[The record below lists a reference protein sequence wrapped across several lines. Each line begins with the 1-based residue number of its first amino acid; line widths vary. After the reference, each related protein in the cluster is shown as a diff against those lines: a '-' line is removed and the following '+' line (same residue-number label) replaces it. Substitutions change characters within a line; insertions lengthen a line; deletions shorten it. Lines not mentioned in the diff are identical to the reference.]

1 MGCGF
6 CPRRLRA
13 KVAGSS
19 FKFSPA
25 WHQHAGAG
33 TAPCPGGGVSLSPRP
48 QQGAEDECVSV
59 ESLRLGV
66 GPAVPRQ
73 RPGTWHSLCQAW
85 HLPTNEGSSE
95 LNPVLSREPGGC
107 RQLRKSRAGLRP
119 REAPAMSWAQAAPG
133 VSSLQ
138 WPLEGCSPLLP
149 RLPDGTGSH
158 KRQPAPL
165 AHSLAASP
173 LQLRSWKAQWPT
185 VPGRKQAGSTRVP
198 LGGSGLLKSDA
209 R

>member
-13 KVAGSS
+13 KVAESS
-19 FKFSPA
+19 CKFSPA
-25 WHQHAGAG
+25 WQQHAWAG

-73 RPGTWHSLCQAW
+73 RPGTWHSLCQAR

-95 LNPVLSREPGGC
+95 LNPVLSREPGGW

-133 VSSLQ
+133 VSSLK
-138 WPLEGCSPLLP
+138 WPLEGCSPCSQ
-149 RLPDGTGSH
+149 GS
-158 KRQPAPL
+158 PMAL
-165 AHSLAASP
+165 AHINASP
-173 LQLRSWKAQWPT
+173 HPSPTHWLRRLCSSG
-185 VPGRKQAGSTRVP
+185 PGRLSGRRSPAGSRRAAHEFP
-198 LGGSGLLKSDA
+198 SEGQAS
-209 R
+209 

>member
-1 MGCGF
+1 MEAAEKKQSRTLASGG
-6 CPRRLRA
+6 PGH
-13 KVAGSS
+13 VV
-19 FKFSPA
+19 
-25 WHQHAGAG
+25 GAG
-33 TAPCPGGGVSLSPRP
+33 GTW
-48 QQGAEDECVSV
+48 
-59 ESLRLGV
+59 RLL
-66 GPAVPRQ
+66 PAVAPR
-73 RPGTWHSLCQAW
+73 
-85 HLPTNEGSSE
+85 
-95 LNPVLSREPGGC
+95 
-107 RQLRKSRAGLRP
+107 GL
-119 REAPAMSWAQAAPG
+119 
-133 VSSLQ
+133 
-138 WPLEGCSPLLP
+138 SPLLP